1 MLTLAWLGSLAVG
14 LVLAG
19 YGILRFFRPPR
30 DRVLGAMLVSLSLG
44 LQSWWVALAGMA
56 ALKLYVLGQDP

>member
-1 MLTLAWLGSLAVG
+1 MLTLAWLGSVAVG
-14 LVLAG
+14 LALAV
-19 YGILRFFRPPR
+19 YGIQRSFRAPR

-56 ALKLYVLGQDP
+56 ALKLFVLGQDP